1 MGDFVQRLFT
11 LPVVVDA
18 VAAVIMGGAI
28 WWKYF
33 KVDWEAANKLVAE
46 ERKKVFARGQEQ
58 LSKGIETMS
67 VGDVTVGVANSYVG
81 ANSFGPL
88 ATGLAALSQQ
98 PGFGWL
104 K

>member
-1 MGDFVQRLFT
+1 MGDFVQRLLT
-11 LPVVVDA
+11 LPVVVDL
-18 VAAVIMGGAI
+18 VAGVIMGGAV

-33 KVDWEAANKLVAE
+33 KLDWEAANKLVAE
-46 ERKKVFARGQEQ
+46 ERKKVFQKGQEQ
-58 LSKGIETMS
+58 LNQGIASGNVEKI
-67 VGDVTVGVANSYVG
+67 TVGVANSYVG